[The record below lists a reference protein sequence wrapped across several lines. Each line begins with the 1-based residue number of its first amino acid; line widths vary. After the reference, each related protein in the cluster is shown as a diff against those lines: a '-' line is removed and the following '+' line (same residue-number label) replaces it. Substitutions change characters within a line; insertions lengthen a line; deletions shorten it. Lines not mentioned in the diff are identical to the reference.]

1 MKIVVSSKLYA
12 SKSVE
17 SQKKIKAAMEDPVNK
32 ELVQQLAEY
41 VDDKYL
47 EPQRR
52 AEQGSAGVIHDAEAA
67 PEDKGQGSSSRPSA
81 PMPRGGGGHSSMS
94 MPDDFAAIGEMDDTP
109 EDMSSD
115 DTSTA
120 TDDFDDATVINP
132 EGQDDVES
140 ATDIKAS
147 TEVSALSPDEIK
159 GSLNLSES
167 TGGVSR
173 VVISEAEVW
182 IYYLDKINLNNIM
195 NNVIE
200 FAGSKY
206 YNLAFNRLARSDNAI
221 VFDIVDQSAATVET
235 ITDTDEK

>member
-1 MKIVVSSKLYA
+1 MRIVVSSKLYA

-32 ELVQQLAEY
+32 ELVQQLSEY

-47 EPQRR
+47 EPQRK
-52 AEQGSAGVIHDAEAA
+52 AEQKDSGVIHDSEAA
-67 PEDKGQGSSSRPSA
+67 PQDNADGKSSRPSSS
-81 PMPRGGGGHSSMS
+81 MPRGGGGHSSMS
-94 MPDDFAAIGEMDDTP
+94 MPDDFAAIGEMDDMP
-109 EDMSSD
+109 EGGSD
-115 DTSTA
+115 DPSTV

-132 EGQDDVES
+132 EGEGGVES
-140 ATDIKAS
+140 ATKVTAS
-147 TEVSALSPDEIK
+147 TEASALSPDEIK
-159 GSLNLSES
+159 GSLNLAES

-173 VVISEAEVW
+173 VVITDAEVW

-200 FAGSKY
+200 FAASKY

-221 VFDIVDQSAATVET
+221 VFDIVEQSAATVET